1 MPKRKYTR
9 ADTAAWET
17 YCRLGHTFE
26 QAAEKFGVKSCTIRQ
41 VAKREGWQKVNI
53 ESDRL
58 NIAATVSRVV
68 TETWAEKAEAHR
80 QKMFKLASDA
90 LDKASIPPPKN
101 WRDAETADK
110 IARRASGLDDDSG
123 QRTLVQIGM
132 LRGPDPAS
140 VDA

>member
-1 MPKRKYTR
+1 MAKRKYT
-9 ADTAAWET
+9 AAEVAGWET
-17 YCRLGHTFE
+17 YFRLGHSFE
-26 QAAEKFGVKSCTIRQ
+26 ETAEKFGVPSTAIRKTAQ
-41 VAKREGWQKVNI
+41 RNGWRKMDLEAERYSV
-53 ESDRL
+53 
-58 NIAATVSRVV
+58 AATVSRVV

-90 LDKASIPPPKN
+90 LDKASLPPPKN

>member
-1 MPKRKYTR
+1 M
-9 ADTAAWET
+9 
-17 YCRLGHTFE
+17 
-26 QAAEKFGVKSCTIRQ
+26 
-41 VAKREGWQKVNI
+41 AKREGWQKSDI
-53 ESDRL
+53 ESDRY
-58 NIAATVSRVV
+58 NISATVARVV

-90 LDKASIPPPKN
+90 LDKASLPPPKN

>member
-1 MPKRKYTR
+1 MAKRKYSTSEV
-9 ADTAAWET
+9 AAWET
-17 YCRLGHTFE
+17 YCRLGHSFE
-26 QAAEKFGVKSCTIRQ
+26 EAAQKFGVPAGTIRQ
-41 VAKREGWQKVNI
+41 TASREKWRQRDLSQERRSMASTVAQI
-53 ESDRL
+53 
-58 NIAATVSRVV
+58 V

-90 LDKASIPPPKN
+90 LDKASLPPPKN